1 MRRFLLPRLLPRF
14 LLLLCLCPA
23 LSSVLAQG
31 MPVVL
36 EGEHFTKKF
45 IGTPP
50 NGDKLIE
57 LIREHETF
65 ERWTR
70 LVAFRYQKLPA
81 LGNDPK
87 HVAQA
92 LANSIKSVNPQAPSK
107 MLFNGKTN
115 EAIVDFLT
123 WPADGKFME
132 FNLFRY
138 ARSADGKAVISLQ
151 LAYRFT
157 DRSPDGIERF
167 KKLRNAWIN
176 YAALFDMRLAYEALG
191 P

>member
-1 MRRFLLPRLLPRF
+1 MRRSFLSRLLPRF
-14 LLLLCLCPA
+14 LLLLCLC
-23 LSSVLAQG
+23 SVLSDVQAQG
-31 MPVVL
+31 APVVL
-36 EGEHFTKKF
+36 EGEHYTKKF
-45 IGTPP
+45 IGSPP

-57 LIREHETF
+57 LIREHEAF

-87 HVAQA
+87 SVAQA

-107 MLFNGKTN
+107 MLFNDKTN
-115 EAIVDFLT
+115 EAIVDFLI
-123 WPADGKFME
+123 WPTDGKFME

-138 ARSADGKAVISLQ
+138 VKSADGKAVISLQ

-157 DRSPDGIERF
+157 DRSPEGIERF
-167 KKLRNAWIN
+167 KKLRNTWIN
-176 YAALFDMRLAYEALG
+176 YAALFDMKLAYEALG